1 MVRYAAKTDENQ
13 AEIVRALR
21 TAGCSVLILSRV
33 GQGCP
38 DLLVARDGRNVLL
51 EVKRPGKKLND
62 EQRDFVLAWRGEMHK
77 VETAVEAVG
86 VMLR

>member
-1 MVRYAAKTDENQ
+1 MRRAAKVDGNQ
-13 AEIVRALR
+13 SEIVKALR
-21 TAGCSVLILSRV
+21 TAGCSVLVLSRV

-51 EVKRPGKKLND
+51 EVKRRGKQLND
-62 EQRDFVLAWRGEMHK
+62 EQREFVRGWHGEMHR

-86 VMLR
+86 IMFA